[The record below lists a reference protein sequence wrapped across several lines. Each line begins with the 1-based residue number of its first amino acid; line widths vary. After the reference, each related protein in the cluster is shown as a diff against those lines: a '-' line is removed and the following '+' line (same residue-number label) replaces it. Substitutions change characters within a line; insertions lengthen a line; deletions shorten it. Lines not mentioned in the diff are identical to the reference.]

1 MKPSELKSFIKEAV
15 REAIQEE
22 LKDILLEAVRAPKL
36 PIQETY
42 QGTPIGVGG
51 TGVTNTTLSSNG
63 TTSLTSQ
70 KSATEKRAMMESI
83 MGDMRRGQ
91 DTLSFNSADARGIG
105 VTANTLQ
112 VAPGMN
118 TSGEGS
124 SLPAGNVGLDMIM
137 GLMKGG
143 K

>member
-22 LKDILLEAVRAPKL
+22 LKDILLEAVRAPKA
-36 PIQETY
+36 PIIEAPV
-42 QGTPIGVGG
+42 GGVGFG
-51 TGVTNTTLSSNG
+51 IT
-63 TTSLTSQ
+63 TTSPTPT
-70 KSATEKRAMMESI
+70 KSTAEKRAMMESI

-91 DTLSFNSADARGIG
+91 DTLSFNSADARGMG

-118 TSGEGS
+118 TSGEGT

-137 GLMKGG
+137 GLMNK

>member
-22 LKDILLEAVRAPKL
+22 LKDILLEAVRAPKA
-36 PIQETY
+36 PVMETSV
-42 QGTPIGVGG
+42 GGVGY
-51 TGVTNTTLSSNG
+51 GVA
-63 TTSLTSQ
+63 TTSPSPTTS
-70 KSATEKRAMMESI
+70 AAEKRAMMESI

-91 DTLSFNSADARGIG
+91 DTLNFTSANA

-118 TSGEGS
+118 TTGDGTK
-124 SLPAGNVGLDMIM
+124 LPEGNVGLDMIM

>member
-22 LKDILLEAVRAPKL
+22 LKDILLEAVRAPKA
-36 PIQETY
+36 PIQEAY
-42 QGTPIGVGG
+42 QMHP
-51 TGVTNTTLSSNG
+51 VTINAT
-63 TTSLTSQ
+63 TTSTPQ
-70 KSATEKRAMMESI
+70 KSAAEKRAMMESI

-91 DTLSFNSADARGIG
+91 DTLSFNSADARGMG

-118 TSGEGS
+118 TTGEGS
-124 SLPAGNVGLDMIM
+124 KLPDGNVGLDMIM
-137 GLMKGG
+137 GLMNK

>member
-42 QGTPIGVGG
+42 QMSPVAVDTTTPQ
-51 TGVTNTTLSSNG
+51 L
-63 TTSLTSQ
+63 LQ
-70 KSATEKRAMMESI
+70 KSPTEKRAMMESI

-91 DTLSFNSADARGIG
+91 DTLSFNSSDARGVGINQ
-105 VTANTLQ
+105 TTLQ

-137 GLMKGG
+137 GLMG
-143 K
+143 KK

>member
-42 QGTPIGVGG
+42 QMSPVAVDT
-51 TGVTNTTLSSNG
+51 
-63 TTSLTSQ
+63 TTSQLPQ

-91 DTLSFNSADARGIG
+91 DTLNFTTQNIA
-105 VTANTLQ
+105 ANTLQ
-112 VAPGMN
+112 ITPGMN
-118 TSGEGS
+118 TTGDGS
-124 SLPAGNVGLDMIM
+124 KLPEGNVGLDMIM

>member
-42 QGTPIGVGG
+42 QMSPVAID
-51 TGVTNTTLSSNG
+51 TTLPQ
-63 TTSLTSQ
+63 LPQ
-70 KSATEKRAMMESI
+70 KTATEKRAMMESI

-91 DTLSFNSADARGIG
+91 DTLNFTTQNIA
-105 VTANTLQ
+105 ANTLQ
-112 VAPGMN
+112 VTPGMN
-118 TSGEGS
+118 TTGDGTK
-124 SLPAGNVGLDMIM
+124 LPEGNVGLDMIM
-137 GLMKGG
+137 GLMG
-143 K
+143 KK

>member
-22 LKDILLEAVRAPKL
+22 LKDILLEAVRAPKA
-36 PIQETY
+36 PIVETY
-42 QGTPIGVGG
+42 QGTPVGVGG
-51 TGVTNTTLSSNG
+51 MGVANSTPAP
-63 TTSLTSQ
+63 Q
-70 KSATEKRAMMESI
+70 KSSAEKRAMMESI

-91 DTLSFNSADARGIG
+91 DTLSFTSADARGMG
-105 VTANTLQ
+105 VAANTLQ

-118 TSGEGS
+118 TTGEGS

-137 GLMKGG
+137 GLMG
-143 K
+143 KK

>member
-36 PIQETY
+36 PIQEAY
-42 QGTPIGVGG
+42 QMHPVSTGTS
-51 TGVTNTTLSSNG
+51 TQVTNSPP
-63 TTSLTSQ
+63 Q

-91 DTLSFNSADARGIG
+91 DTLSFNSADARGMG

-112 VAPGMN
+112 ITPGMN
-118 TSGEGS
+118 TSGDGS
-124 SLPAGNVGLDMIM
+124 KLPEGNVGLDMIM

>member
-1 MKPSELKSFIKEAV
+1 MKPSELKSFIKDAV

-22 LKDILLEAVRAPKL
+22 LKDILLEAVRAPKA

-42 QGTPIGVGG
+42 KMHP
-51 TGVTNTTLSSNG
+51 VTVDAPTTQVP
-63 TTSLTSQ
+63 Q

-91 DTLSFNSADARGIG
+91 DTLSFNSANA

-118 TSGEGS
+118 TTGDGTK
-124 SLPAGNVGLDMIM
+124 LPEGNVGLDMIM
-137 GLMKGG
+137 GLMKG
-143 K
+143 KK

>member
-42 QGTPIGVGG
+42 QMNNLLQPVTVD
-51 TGVTNTTLSSNG
+51 TTTQVTNSPP
-63 TTSLTSQ
+63 Q
-70 KSATEKRAMMESI
+70 KSTSEKKAMMESI

-91 DTLSFNSADARGIG
+91 DTLNFTTQNIA
-105 VTANTLQ
+105 ANTLQ

-124 SLPAGNVGLDMIM
+124 SLPSGNVGLDMIM
-137 GLMKGG
+137 GLMG
-143 K
+143 KK

>member
-36 PIQETY
+36 PVMEAPV
-42 QGTPIGVGG
+42 GGVGFG
-51 TGVTNTTLSSNG
+51 LTNSPIVPQPSIT
-63 TTSLTSQ
+63 
-70 KSATEKRAMMESI
+70 SATEKRAMMESI

-91 DTLSFNSADARGIG
+91 DTLSFNSADARGMG

-112 VAPGMN
+112 ITPGMN
-118 TSGEGS
+118 TSGDGS
-124 SLPAGNVGLDMIM
+124 KLPEGNVGLDMIM
-137 GLMKGG
+137 GLMG
-143 K
+143 KK

>member
-42 QGTPIGVGG
+42 QMNNLLQPVTVD
-51 TGVTNTTLSSNG
+51 TTTQVTNSTP
-63 TTSLTSQ
+63 Q

-83 MGDMRRGQ
+83 MGDMRMGQ
-91 DTLSFNSADARGIG
+91 DTLNFTTQNIA
-105 VTANTLQ
+105 ANTLQ
-112 VAPGMN
+112 ITPGMN
-118 TSGEGS
+118 TSGDGS
-124 SLPAGNVGLDMIM
+124 KLPEGNVGLDMIM
-137 GLMKGG
+137 GLMNK

>member
-22 LKDILLEAVRAPKL
+22 LKDILLEAVRAPKA
-36 PIQETY
+36 PIQEAY
-42 QGTPIGVGG
+42 QMHP
-51 TGVTNTTLSSNG
+51 VTVNTT
-63 TTSLTSQ
+63 TTSVPQ
-70 KSATEKRAMMESI
+70 KSSTEKRAMMESI

-91 DTLSFNSADARGIG
+91 DTLSFNSSDARGAGINQ
-105 VTANTLQ
+105 TTLQ

>member
-22 LKDILLEAVRAPKL
+22 LKDILLEAVRAPKA
-36 PIQETY
+36 PIIET
-42 QGTPIGVGG
+42 PVGVGG
-51 TGVTNTTLSSNG
+51 YGVA
-63 TTSLTSQ
+63 TTSPSPTTS
-70 KSATEKRAMMESI
+70 AAEKRAVMESI

-91 DTLSFNSADARGIG
+91 DTLSFNSMDARGMGINQ
-105 VTANTLQ
+105 TTMQ
-112 VAPGMN
+112 VPTGAMPG
-118 TSGEGS
+118 GD
-124 SLPAGNVGLDMIM
+124 LPAGNVGLDMIM

>member
-22 LKDILLEAVRAPKL
+22 LKDILLEAVRAPKA
-36 PIQETY
+36 PTIKTS
-42 QGTPIGVGG
+42 VGG
-51 TGVTNTTLSSNG
+51 VDYGTI
-63 TTSLTSQ
+63 TTSPTPT
-70 KSATEKRAMMESI
+70 KSPAEKRAMMESI

-91 DTLSFNSADARGIG
+91 DTLNFTTQNIA
-105 VTANTLQ
+105 ANTLQ

-118 TSGEGS
+118 TTGDGS
-124 SLPAGNVGLDMIM
+124 KLPEGNVGLDMIM

>member
-22 LKDILLEAVRAPKL
+22 LKDILLEAVRTPKIPVMEAP
-36 PIQETY
+36 
-42 QGTPIGVGG
+42 VGG
-51 TGVTNTTLSSNG
+51 SGYGVANTTPVP
-63 TTSLTSQ
+63 Q
-70 KSATEKRAMMESI
+70 KSSAEKRAMMESI

-91 DTLSFNSADARGIG
+91 DTLSFNSANA

-118 TSGEGS
+118 TTGDGTK
-124 SLPAGNVGLDMIM
+124 LPEGNVGLDMIM

>member
-22 LKDILLEAVRAPKL
+22 LKDILLEAVRAPKA
-36 PIQETY
+36 PIQEAY
-42 QGTPIGVGG
+42 QMHP
-51 TGVTNTTLSSNG
+51 VTVNAT
-63 TTSLTSQ
+63 TTSTPQ
-70 KSATEKRAMMESI
+70 KSSAEKRAMMESI

-91 DTLSFNSADARGIG
+91 DILSFNSMDARGMG
-105 VTANTLQ
+105 MHQTTLQ

-124 SLPAGNVGLDMIM
+124 KLPDGNVGLDMIM
-137 GLMKGG
+137 GLMNK

>member
-42 QGTPIGVGG
+42 QMSPVAID
-51 TGVTNTTLSSNG
+51 TTLPQ
-63 TTSLTSQ
+63 LPQ
-70 KSATEKRAMMESI
+70 KTATEKRAMMESI

-91 DTLSFNSADARGIG
+91 DTLNFTTQNLA
-105 VTANTLQ
+105 ANTLQ
-112 VAPGMN
+112 VTPGMN
-118 TSGEGS
+118 TTGDGTK
-124 SLPAGNVGLDMIM
+124 LPEGNVGLDMIM
-137 GLMKGG
+137 GLMNK

>member
-22 LKDILLEAVRAPKL
+22 LKDILLEAVRAPKA
-36 PIQETY
+36 PIIET
-42 QGTPIGVGG
+42 PVGVGG
-51 TGVTNTTLSSNG
+51 YGTVTTTQAP
-63 TTSLTSQ
+63 Q
-70 KSATEKRAMMESI
+70 KSAAEKRAMMESI

-91 DTLSFNSADARGIG
+91 DTLSFNSMDARGMG
-105 VTANTLQ
+105 MNQTTLQ

-124 SLPAGNVGLDMIM
+124 KLPDGNVGLDMIM

>member
-42 QGTPIGVGG
+42 QMNNLLQPVTVD
-51 TGVTNTTLSSNG
+51 TTTQVTNSIP
-63 TTSLTSQ
+63 Q
-70 KSATEKRAMMESI
+70 KSATEKRAMVESI

-91 DTLSFNSADARGIG
+91 DTLSFNSTDARGAGINQ
-105 VTANTLQ
+105 TTLQ

-124 SLPAGNVGLDMIM
+124 ALPAGNVGLDMIM
-137 GLMKGG
+137 GLMKKG

>member
-22 LKDILLEAVRAPKL
+22 LKDILLEAVRAPK
-36 PIQETY
+36 
-42 QGTPIGVGG
+42 TPIIEAPVGGVGF
-51 TGVTNTTLSSNG
+51 GVT
-63 TTSLTSQ
+63 TTSPTPT
-70 KSATEKRAMMESI
+70 KSPAEKRAMMESI

-91 DTLSFNSADARGIG
+91 DTLSFNSMDARGAAINQ
-105 VTANTLQ
+105 TTLQ

-124 SLPAGNVGLDMIM
+124 KLPEGNVGLDMIM

>member
-22 LKDILLEAVRAPKL
+22 LKDILLEAVRAPK
-36 PIQETY
+36 
-42 QGTPIGVGG
+42 TPIIEAPVGGVGYG
-51 TGVTNTTLSSNG
+51 IA
-63 TTSLTSQ
+63 TTSPTPT
-70 KSATEKRAMMESI
+70 KSPAEKRAMMESI

-91 DTLSFNSADARGIG
+91 DTLSFNSMDARGASMNQ
-105 VTANTLQ
+105 TTLQ
-112 VAPGMN
+112 VTPGMN
-118 TSGEGS
+118 TTGDGS
-124 SLPAGNVGLDMIM
+124 KLPEGNVGLDMIM

>member
-42 QGTPIGVGG
+42 QMNNLLQPVTVD
-51 TGVTNTTLSSNG
+51 TTTQVTNSIP
-63 TTSLTSQ
+63 Q
-70 KSATEKRAMMESI
+70 KSASEKRAMMESI

-91 DTLSFNSADARGIG
+91 DTLNFTTQNIA
-105 VTANTLQ
+105 ANTLQ
-112 VAPGMN
+112 ITPGMN
-118 TSGEGS
+118 TSGDGS
-124 SLPAGNVGLDMIM
+124 KLPEGNVGLDMIM
-137 GLMKGG
+137 GLMNK